1 MQTRRLA
8 ASPLAV
14 TITLRLAPADAEAL
28 EALAAAE
35 NTTKAA
41 ALRRLL
47 RAAAGLADSP
57 AAARLPNGQRR
68 QRSWKL
74 RPAV

>member
-8 ASPLAV
+8 A

-28 EALAAAE
+28 DALAAAGG
-35 NTTKAA
+35 TTKATV
-41 ALRRLL
+41 LRRLL
-47 RAAAGLADSP
+47 RAAAGLEDSP
-57 AAARLPNGQRR
+57 EAARLPNGQRR
-68 QRSWKL
+68 PRRRQ